1 MVLYLKVDPLCV
13 AAVPTA
19 KLTQDLRRRG
29 REESLDRSDVLHHQ
43 VGVVVR
49 EQGEG
54 AGGVEV
60 PGSLSHA
67 PLAAEGEELVG
78 EEKVA
83 TLRGEEGR

>member
-1 MVLYLKVDPLCV
+1 M
-13 AAVPTA
+13 
-19 KLTQDLRRRG
+19 
-29 REESLDRSDVLHHQ
+29 
-43 VGVVVR
+43 R

-83 TLRGEEGR
+83 TLRGEEGRELGVCRAGHLVMISQRCDTDI